1 MDGLFLGGFTAYPY
15 VHYTRPTTVLK
26 GYLQNVA
33 EGGREGGGRESESCT
48 PTRKQSGGGEREH
61 LPESGVQGPGYRGD
75 LDNPPTD
82 LATIVSDLVESW
94 FVQLILTVTFALQ
107 SE

>member
-1 MDGLFLGGFTAYPY
+1 MRTWREQG
-15 VHYTRPTTVLK
+15 K
-26 GYLQNVA
+26 
-33 EGGREGGGRESESCT
+33 EGDEDMEGALCYISV
-48 PTRKQSGGGEREH
+48 H
-61 LPESGVQGPGYRGD
+61 LPESGVEGPGYRGD